1 MENAYK
7 AFEPGFYTA
16 GGEREKKHI
25 KKWKIYVKSR
35 KHWEA

>member
-16 GGEREKKHI
+16 GGEKEKNTL
-25 KKWKIYVKSR
+25 KS
-35 KHWEA
+35 ESVM